1 MKHPLYPEPLTS
13 FVFDGKTIPVVS
25 LPQEVQ
31 NEIATMNMYAQEF
44 AEAMLAL
51 EKADILFKY
60 KKNQVEQ
67 LIKNTMRPVTP
78 APEPAPEPEA
88 E

>member
-13 FVFDGKTIPVVS
+13 VTVDGKVIPVIS
-25 LPQEVQ
+25 LPSEVQ
-31 NEIATMNMYAQEF
+31 NEIATLNLYGQEF
-44 AEAMLAL
+44 TDAMLAL
-51 EKADILFKY
+51 EKADILLKY

-67 LIKNTMRPVTP
+67 LIRKALTPVTP
-78 APEPAPEPEA
+78 AQEPEA